1 MPRRSLAA
9 LLVLLAASPAVSQVS
24 QLSDAV
30 VAAFRGKIV
39 LSRAAVAPGTS
50 DKETIA
56 KLKAAQLPELTGKA
70 SDEGQ
75 AWRFHYTV
83 FLKKTGN
90 ESLHLRFIS
99 GEKDGRFA
107 AETSIPIPDV
117 EAVVLTG
124 DLTVTESQGLS
135 RGKAYILQLANDK
148 GEVVAKT
155 SATFK

>member
-9 LLVLLAASPAVSQVS
+9 LLVLLAASPAIAE
-24 QLSDAV
+24 LSDSV

-39 LSRAAVAPGTS
+39 LSRAAVAPAAN

-75 AWRFHYTV
+75 AWRFHYTA
-83 FLKKTGN
+83 FLKKAGN
-90 ESLHLRFIS
+90 DSLHLRFIS

-117 EAVVLTG
+117 EAVVLSG
-124 DLTVTESQGLS
+124 DLSVNESQGLS
-135 RGKAYILQLANDK
+135 RGKAYMVQLVNDK

-155 SATFK
+155 SAVFK

>member
-1 MPRRSLAA
+1 MPRRTLAA
-9 LLVLLAASPAVSQVS
+9 LAVPLVLLATSPAVAE
-24 QLSDAV
+24 LSDAV
-30 VAAFRGKIV
+30 VSAFRGKIV
-39 LSRAAVAPGTS
+39 LSRAAVAPAAN

-70 SDEGQ
+70 ADEGQ
-75 AWRFHYTV
+75 TWRFHYTA

-90 ESLHLRFIS
+90 DSLHLRFIS

-117 EAVVLTG
+117 EAAVLSG
-124 DLTVTESQGLS
+124 DLTVSESQGLS
-135 RGKAYILQLANDK
+135 RGKAYILQLVNDK
-148 GEVVAKT
+148 GEVLAKT